1 MYNVDLL
8 KLTCTRLSA
17 LALQFT
23 FSTPTLLWAWEFSS
37 THPYDPVDSLEHVF
51 TFKPN
56 SLASSFTAA
65 SYQLP
70 PEQVSTEKCIDPST
84 ILPSSAPSQRTNIT
98 QNPKQPFKSTDLP
111 HQPIQDTTKMSTISD
126 TTKSGPLMKRNDFRR
141 RNGPNTNSYV
151 KSLSPTGQV
160 NKVLK
165 DMANLNGGYHLR
177 NWSSSARK
185 ELCPNITIKV
195 EVLDPDGNKVNVNVP
210 KLAFLAASPVFR
222 QHVEGHPKDD
232 WVKFYHEDVTLESMR
247 AISKWLRKICTD
259 KEYTD
264 LSAPNDLQKGL
275 ELRLAARILGMAQYT
290 QQIIE
295 GYICGLVGRP
305 VEAKE
310 LVIVAELTRED
321 AVVDPILEAL
331 ASYVAY
337 LCRYHQVSKDRED
350 QYVAVLAG
358 DKCGKLIDAF
368 NDKRI
373 QAVAENRWEAIYRRP
388 VAENN

>member
-1 MYNVDLL
+1 
-8 KLTCTRLSA
+8 
-17 LALQFT
+17 
-23 FSTPTLLWAWEFSS
+23 
-37 THPYDPVDSLEHVF
+37 
-51 TFKPN
+51 
-56 SLASSFTAA
+56 
-65 SYQLP
+65 
-70 PEQVSTEKCIDPST
+70 
-84 ILPSSAPSQRTNIT
+84 
-98 QNPKQPFKSTDLP
+98 
-111 HQPIQDTTKMSTISD
+111 MSTISD
-126 TTKSGPLMKRNDFRR
+126 TTKSGPSMKRNNFRR
-141 RNGPNTNSYV
+141 RNNPNTNGYV

-210 KLAFLAASPVFR
+210 KLAFLATSPVFR

-232 WVKFYHEDVTLESMR
+232 WVKFYHKDVTLESMR
-247 AISKWLRKICTD
+247 AISKWLTKICTD

-275 ELRLAARILGMAQYT
+275 ELRLAAHILGMAQYT

-295 GYICGLVGRP
+295 GYICGLIGRP

-350 QYVAVLAG
+350 QYIAVLAG
-358 DKCGKLIDAF
+358 DKCGKLMNVF
-368 NDKRI
+368 NDKMIR
-373 QAVAENRWEAIYRRP
+373 AAAENGWEAIYRRP
-388 VAENN
+388 LAENN